1 MMTGMLVDTY
11 HDLAVFVCSFAC
23 GQLTGFVFDIFR
35 AMRKAFV
42 PGKKAL
48 ALQDALF
55 CAVAFYIISQT
66 VSITNNGD
74 LRWYIFAALILGIV
88 LYFSLE
94 SPAVLPLMAKTCVL
108 LKKILSKLKSF
119 FQKLGTFLI
128 KPFVQVK
135 KWFLSVKDKI
145 LLVFRR
151 LSLKK
156 SPKEP

>member
-1 MMTGMLVDTY
+1 MTGMLVDTY

-42 PGKKAL
+42 PGKKVL

-55 CAVAFYIISQT
+55 CAAAFYMFSQT
-66 VSITNNGD
+66 VNVTNNGD

-94 SPAVLPLMAKTCVL
+94 SPALLPLMAKICVFF
-108 LKKILSKLKSF
+108 KKILSKLASV
-119 FQKLGTFLI
+119 FQKLGAVLI
-128 KPFVQVK
+128 KPFAKVK
-135 KWFLSVKDKI
+135 KWFLSAKDKI
-145 LLVFRR
+145 LSFFRQIPQ
-151 LSLKK
+151 KK
-156 SPKEP
+156 PPKEP